1 MEVEEEGKE
10 EEEVALY
17 QYQEEKNK
25 TYRKILYVERK
36 NGKGNRKIKITD
48 REHSS
53 EKKKKVPP
61 SDDQTY
67 ILP

>member
-25 TYRKILYVERK
+25 TYGRYFTWKEK
-36 NGKGNRKIKITD
+36 MEKGT
-48 REHSS
+48 
-53 EKKKKVPP
+53 EK
-61 SDDQTY
+61 
-67 ILP
+67 